1 MKMAGKVCVVTGG
14 GRGIGR
20 AIVDK
25 FIEYGAEYV
34 YAVDL
39 NQEALAELEKLY
51 KNVTGVVL
59 SVTDTAAVNAFALKV
74 KEEKGRI
81 DVLVNNAGVTKD
93 ALIHK
98 MTDEDWQFVID
109 VNLKGPFVM
118 TRAIGPIMME
128 TGKGAIVTIS
138 SVVGLDGNI
147 GQTNYAAPMGGV
159 FSMTNTWAWVFS
171 RMGANVRANAV
182 APGYINT
189 PMMATVPDKVLEPI
203 KEKTYFKRLGEPSEI
218 AEVVAFLASDEAS
231 YVTGQV
237 IRASGGLVV

>member
-14 GRGIGR
+14 ASGIGK
-20 AIVDK
+20 AIVEK
-25 FIEYGAEYV
+25 FLEYGAERVYV
-34 YAVDL
+34 VDL
-39 NQEALAELEKLY
+39 NPKALEELEAAHR
-51 KNVTGVVL
+51 NVKGVVL
-59 SVTDTAAVNAFALKV
+59 SVTDSKAVGEFALKV
-74 KEEKGRI
+74 KEEIGRI

-93 ALIHK
+93 ALIQK
-98 MTDEDWQFVID
+98 MSDDDWQFVID

-147 GQTNYAAPMGGV
+147 GQSNYAATKGGV
-159 FSMTNTWAWVFS
+159 ISMTKTWAKEFS
-171 RMGANVRANAV
+171 RKGAFVRANAV

-189 PMMATVPDKVLEPI
+189 PMMATVPDKVLDPI

-218 AEVVAFLASDEAS
+218 AEVVAFLASDESS

>member
-1 MKMAGKVCVVTGG
+1 MKMSGKICVVTGG
-14 GRGIGR
+14 GSGIGK
-20 AIVDK
+20 AIVEK
-25 FIEYGAEYV
+25 FLEYGAELV

-39 NQEALAELEKLY
+39 NPKALAELEAAH
-51 KNVTGVVL
+51 KNVRGAVV

-81 DVLVNNAGVTKD
+81 DVLVNCAGVTKD
-93 ALIHK
+93 ALIQK

-128 TGKGAIVTIS
+128 TGKGSIVTIS

-147 GQTNYAAPMGGV
+147 GQSSYAATKGGV
-159 FSMTNTWAWVFS
+159 ISMTKTWAREFT
-171 RMGANVRANAV
+171 RKGANVRANAV
-182 APGYINT
+182 APGFINT
-189 PMMATVPDKVLEPI
+189 PMMATVPDKVLDPI

-231 YVTGQV
+231 FVTGQV